1 MKIEYIGNAKRGV
14 YNIFG
19 EFPKGLA
26 VSVSATTADALLRN
40 KEEFREV
47 KPEVKKPAEPK
58 KA

>member
-1 MKIEYIGNAKRGV
+1 MKIEYIGSAKRGV

-26 VSVSATTADALLRN
+26 VSVSATTAEALLKN

-47 KPEVKKPAEPK
+47 KPEVKKPEPK
-58 KA
+58 K